1 MPIRQHPMRD
11 RIEQEL
17 QQGFFSA
24 LPTPCRVRHFMLTRH
39 ASSQHTERQVLHDLA
54 NQHGFILQ
62 QASQQAHVQWPG
74 GQLRIQFHTEYSS
87 YSFIDAVPSAVEQWF
102 NDPYHDL
109 PCTEFFSHLPGQ
121 VLRVHQ
127 LLLLPPPA
135 ITPVNTSTILS
146 PHMVHEFFHHEH
158 MIGSVICQ
166 GRAEFYTDFV
176 KHPEGAGRSILRNQG
191 LTDDEAARLVQQLCD
206 IGNYRKLSLLG
217 LTMAQQAMQQLHD
230 MELQLAELNRY
241 IAEQPVHSSPSHA
254 MVDNLANGPADK
266 EPPTPPSA
274 TTSATPSRQP
284 PYTDTQLLAQ
294 LSQLAANTEH
304 LIAHSSTR
312 LHASVAYYQLTMDK
326 IGGLDEQHIA
336 GLLSL
341 REFTAR
347 RLTPAYRTVTSV
359 QQRQRNLSQ
368 RLGRVTELL
377 RTRVNLRLQQQNTQI
392 LQNLSQRAGLQLQL
406 QRTVEPLSVVA
417 LGYYSLAC
425 WQELAA
431 PLRSWLPQWPW
442 PQIQHGVIVIV
453 VFLCIAQ
460 LWRLKRH
467 AQTS

>member
-1 MPIRQHPMRD
+1 MPIRQHPVRD
-11 RIEQEL
+11 LIEQEL

-39 ASSQHTERQVLHDLA
+39 ASSRQMELHTLQTLADRYGFVMQMAPQQVHL
-54 NQHGFILQ
+54 
-62 QASQQAHVQWPG
+62 QWPH

-87 YSFIDAVPSAVEQWF
+87 YSFIDALPHEVTQWF
-102 NDPYHDL
+102 SDPYHDL
-109 PCTEFFSHLPGQ
+109 PCADFFCLLPGQ
-121 VLRVHQ
+121 MLRVHQ
-127 LLLLPPPA
+127 LLLLPS
-135 ITPVNTSTILS
+135 IISS
-146 PHMVHEFFHHEH
+146 PSDKLQPRVHDFFHHEH
-158 MIGSVICQ
+158 TIGSVICQ
-166 GRAEFYTDFV
+166 GRAQFYTDFI
-176 KHPEGAGRSILRNQG
+176 KHPEGAGRSILVNQG
-191 LTDDEAARLVQQLCD
+191 LTADEAARLVQQLCD

-217 LTMAQQAMQQLHD
+217 LPIARQALQQLHD

-241 IAEQPVHSSPSHA
+241 LAQQPASSTSDFSLDH
-254 MVDNLANGPADK
+254 MTTGGTDVDELTQLK
-266 EPPTPPSA
+266 
-274 TTSATPSRQP
+274 TSAANLPSRQP

-294 LSQLAANTEH
+294 LSQLAANTEQ

-326 IGGLDEQHIA
+326 IGALHEQEIA

-359 QQRQRNLSQ
+359 QLRQRNLSQ

-417 LGYYSLAC
+417 LGYYSVAF
-425 WQELAA
+425 WQNLAA
-431 PLRSWLPQWPW
+431 PLRHWQPQWPW
-442 PQIQHGVIVIV
+442 PQIQDGVLLMV
-453 VFLCIAQ
+453 VCLCIAQ

-467 AQTS
+467 ATS